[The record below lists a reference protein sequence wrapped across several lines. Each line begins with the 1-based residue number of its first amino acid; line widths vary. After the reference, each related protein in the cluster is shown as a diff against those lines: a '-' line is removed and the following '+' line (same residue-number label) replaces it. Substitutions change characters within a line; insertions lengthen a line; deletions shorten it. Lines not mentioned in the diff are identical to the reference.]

1 MIYIPCVGVESPP
14 PPALTRAP
22 KAARPAKSA
31 LTQTGNSRPGIV
43 AIADLNH
50 STSSL
55 PPHYTSPSHPELHQ
69 RTIAIFKNHN
79 VPYLLDASL
88 AREHLDS
95 SSAASER
102 KVQSFDSQ
110 PQVYQRSIHE
120 HTSLHRQ
127 HRQEIGYFCDITRES
142 VPGCQFN
149 ESEESSARSHLK
161 QNTRVRSPH
170 AFASSDNAHHP
181 PSHPSS

>member
-1 MIYIPCVGVESPP
+1 MICIPCVEVESPP

-22 KAARPAKSA
+22 KAARPTNSA
-31 LTQTGNSRPGIV
+31 LTETGNLRPGIV

-50 STSSL
+50 SSSL
-55 PPHYTSPSHPELHQ
+55 PPHFTSHTHRELYQ
-69 RTIAIFKNHN
+69 RTIAIFEYHN

-110 PQVYQRSIHE
+110 PQVHQRLSTSTHYCIGSIDE
-120 HTSLHRQ
+120 R
-127 HRQEIGYFCDITRES
+127 
-142 VPGCQFN
+142 
-149 ESEESSARSHLK
+149 
-161 QNTRVRSPH
+161 
-170 AFASSDNAHHP
+170 
-181 PSHPSS
+181 